1 MAFETASGRIKKYR
15 VYSQSSRHEPVCSYV
30 ILNFKILC
38 TLLTTISFSAKAV
51 ADGNVLFA
59 LQHTVYARYT
69 RDNFG
74 VECEILY
81 QAVDPE
87 QWVRERLVYEDIEG
101 DLRIPGKYN
110 IIVGKVYT
118 ELFDW

>member
-15 VYSQSSRHEPVCSYV
+15 VYSQPSRHEPVRLYV

-69 RDNFG
+69 RTTFG
-74 VECEILY
+74 VECSTFYLPS
-81 QAVDPE
+81 DPE
-87 QWVRERLVYEDIEG
+87 HQSRAHLMYQFLDG
-101 DLRIPGKYN
+101 SLRIPGGYD

-118 ELFDW
+118 GSFNW

>member
-1 MAFETASGRIKKYR
+1 MAFKAASGRIKKYR
-15 VYSQSSRHEPVCSYV
+15 VYSQSSRHESVRLYV
-30 ILNFKILC
+30 IFNFKMLC

-59 LQHTVYARYT
+59 LEHTVCARYT
-69 RDNFG
+69 RDNFV

-81 QAVDPE
+81 QPLDPE
-87 QWVRERLVYEDIEG
+87 HWAREYLVYEDIEG
-101 DLRIPGKYN
+101 DLRIPGKYD

-118 ELFDW
+118 ELFNW

>member
-15 VYSQSSRHEPVCSYV
+15 VYSQPSRHEPVCSYV
-30 ILNFKILC
+30 ILNFEMLC

-69 RDNFG
+69 RTTFG
-74 VECEILY
+74 VECSTFYLPS
-81 QAVDPE
+81 DPE
-87 QWVRERLVYEDIEG
+87 HQSRAHLMYQFLDG
-101 DLRIPGKYN
+101 SLRIPGGYD

-118 ELFDW
+118 GSFNW